1 MTDAVKLAGNATPA
15 VSGGNGRSRHKSD
28 QDGFEML
35 FRLGAK
41 AGRADPTRAGEARQ
55 GVAGLDLLARLEA
68 VMARKDFAPDAAG
81 EAGSAGADPA
91 ESDRADESENDEN
104 DHDAAAAPPIT
115 VALAVVGMLRHG
127 EAGKPAAAV
136 KGSTAT
142 GALVGTPTAAADNA
156 ASRGNAIDL
165 KLAAAE
171 IGQAA
176 AAVPAHSAAQP
187 EAKGTDFI
195 TFVLAER
202 AAAANARGSEA
213 ADSGMEDRPGA
224 GEAAPPKVT
233 IVAQQGAGAPG
244 LAPGS
249 TASAL
254 VAGLSGD
261 SGWQNSARSVAA
273 LQHQAAQIGNAALH
287 TMKLQLHPAELGMV
301 TANLSF
307 AGDQLQVELQVENRE
322 AFDRLKG
329 DSEAIVKSLRA
340 LGYEIDQVSVQQPQ
354 IANNTTARAETN
366 FGSASGSGRDAQAF
380 NAQGERGSGERL
392 GGQGNGRGDRNADGR
407 DGSNARASQ
416 DNTQRGIYI

>member
-1 MTDAVKLAGNATPA
+1 MTDAVKLAGNAMPA
-15 VSGGNGRSRHKSD
+15 VQGGNGRSRQKSD
-28 QDGFEML
+28 QGGFEVL
-35 FRLGAK
+35 FRVGTK
-41 AGRADPTRAGEARQ
+41 AGKADATRAGDARQ

-68 VMARKDFAPDAAG
+68 VMALKDLAPDTG
-81 EAGSAGADPA
+81 ETGFAESDPA
-91 ESDRADESENDEN
+91 ESDRTADSESDER
-104 DHDAAAAPPIT
+104 DPEEALAAPMA
-115 VALAVVGMLRHG
+115 VAIAMVGMHRPG
-127 EAGKPAAAV
+127 EAGKPAPAAKGNGNANGAAV
-136 KGSTAT
+136 TMPNAVARIAT
-142 GALVGTPTAAADNA
+142 GRGDPTE
-156 ASRGNAIDL
+156 L
-165 KLAAAE
+165 KSAAAE
-171 IGQAA
+171 VGQVTTG
-176 AAVPAHSAAQP
+176 VPVQPGAQP
-187 EAKGTDFI
+187 EAKGADFI
-195 TFVLAER
+195 TFVPAER
-202 AAAANARGSEA
+202 AAAAAGAGSEA
-213 ADSGMEDRPGA
+213 ADSGIGDRRGA
-224 GEAAPPKVT
+224 SEAAPPKVT
-233 IVAQQGAGAPG
+233 MVAQQGVGAPG
-244 LAPGS
+244 LAPGG

-301 TANLSF
+301 TANLRF

-380 NAQGERGSGERL
+380 SSQGERSGGERL
-392 GGQGNGRGDRNADGR
+392 GGQGNGRGDRNGGGR
-407 DGSNARASQ
+407 DGSNAQASQ